1 MLLDWREPMADPQT
15 QLSTELQK
23 EFLKLFARH
32 QHQIQSYIVAM
43 VGHWSDADDVM
54 QETSVAL
61 WDHFSEFELGTDF
74 RAWACRVAHFRVLRY
89 RQKCG
94 RDRHVFNDELVE
106 QLRCTM
112 EEELPMMDPRRDALE
127 ICLKAL
133 KPSDRELLENCY
145 ARDHKIV
152 EIAKLLRRP
161 AKSLYKALER
171 IRRGLFQCILAKMKQ
186 QQLS

>member
-1 MLLDWREPMADPQT
+1 MLLEWGPMAT
-15 QLSTELQK
+15 HGSQLSSELQK
-23 EFLKLFARH
+23 EFLKLFTRH

-43 VGHWSDADDVM
+43 VGNWNDADDVM

-61 WDHFSEFELGTDF
+61 WDHFSEFEPGTNF

-106 QLRCTM
+106 ELRHTLT
-112 EEELPMMDPRRDALE
+112 EELPMMDPRRDALE
-127 ICLKAL
+127 ICLKGL
-133 KPSDRELLENCY
+133 TPKDRELLENCY
-145 ARDHKIV
+145 SRDHKIV
-152 EIAKLLRRP
+152 EVAALLKRP

-171 IRRGLFQCILAKMKQ
+171 IRRSLYQCIHNKMKLE
-186 QQLS
+186 QLS